1 MENRTLKSAS
11 IQNAD
16 IRERLTEAKQDRDRL
31 QNEFNNI
38 MRQPFFA
45 RQSDDSDMQ
54 TYNKLK
60 EKLELEERKISTSVS
75 EI

>member
-45 RQSDDSDMQ
+45 R
-54 TYNKLK
+54 
-60 EKLELEERKISTSVS
+60 
-75 EI
+75 